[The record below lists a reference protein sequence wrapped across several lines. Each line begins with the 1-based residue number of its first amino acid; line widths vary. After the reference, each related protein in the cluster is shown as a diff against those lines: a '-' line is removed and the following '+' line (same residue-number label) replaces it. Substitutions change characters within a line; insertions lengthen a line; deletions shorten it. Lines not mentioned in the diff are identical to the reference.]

1 MSLPEILTVLAAVIL
16 GASAGP
22 RISWAIRSWP
32 GHEDL
37 LEDYTKC
44 HTCAGGIR
52 RGCANAGKKQ
62 DMAYLVFSAVLA
74 GVSAGLWGLG
84 TKAVLSWVFGISCMI
99 ITVVDVRFLIIP
111 DKLSINGSWAGLAY
125 ALGCWVWTSPLGK
138 QPPQHYVTLTDSLL
152 GFILG
157 GGFLWGLGWLAWKI
171 LKKEGMG
178 GGDVKLLA
186 AFGAWMGWKA
196 VIAIVVLASFL
207 GTIGGVSNI
216 IYQKIRYRK
225 QYKPLT
231 HMIPF
236 GPYLCVGFIFLFYFG
251 MQPLLSLM
259 DLYNDWVLRTFLHG
273 R

>member
-1 MSLPEILTVLAAVIL
+1 MSLPDILSIVIAVIL
-16 GASAGP
+16 GAVAGP

-44 HTCAGGIR
+44 HTCPGGLR
-52 RGCANAGKKQ
+52 RGCVNAGKKQ
-62 DMAYLVFSAVLA
+62 DLAYLGFSAVLA
-74 GVSAGLWGLG
+74 GLSVGLWGIG
-84 TKAVLSWVFGISCMI
+84 TKAVLSWIFGVACMV
-99 ITVVDVRFLIIP
+99 ITVVDIRFLIIP

-125 ALGCWVWTSPLGK
+125 ALACWVWTSLLGK
-138 QPPQHYVTLTDSLL
+138 QPPQYYVTFTDSIL
-152 GFILG
+152 GFLLG
-157 GGFLWGLGWLAWKI
+157 GGFLWALGWLAWKI

-186 AFGAWMGWKA
+186 AFGAWMGWKP
-196 VIAIVVLASFL
+196 VIAIIILASLL

-216 IYQKIRYRK
+216 IYQKIRYHR

-236 GPYLCVGFIFLFYFG
+236 GPYLCVAFLFIFYCG
-251 MQPLLSLM
+251 MQPLFNLM
-259 DLYNDWVLRTFLHG
+259 DMYNAWVEAKFLHG
-273 R
+273 S

>member
-1 MSLPEILTVLAAVIL
+1 MSLPDILSVVAAVIL
-16 GASAGP
+16 GAAAGP

-44 HTCAGGIR
+44 HVCPGGLR
-52 RGCANAGKKQ
+52 RGCVNAGKNQ
-62 DMAYLVFSAVLA
+62 DLAYLAFSAALA
-74 GVSAGLWGLG
+74 GLSVGIWGIG
-84 TKAVLSWVFGISCMI
+84 TKAVLSWVFGVSCMI

-125 ALGCWVWTSPLGK
+125 ALACWVWTSPLGK
-138 QPPQHYVTLTDSLL
+138 QPPQYYVTLTDSIL
-152 GFILG
+152 GFLLG
-157 GGFLWGLGWLAWKI
+157 GGFLWALGWLAWKI

-186 AFGAWMGWKA
+186 AFGAWMGWKP
-196 VIAIVVLASFL
+196 VIAIVVLASLL
-207 GTIGGVSNI
+207 GTIGGVGSI
-216 IYQKIRYRK
+216 IYQKIRYHR

-236 GPYLCVGFIFLFYFG
+236 GPYLCVAFIFVFYCG
-251 MQPLLSLM
+251 IQPLLNIM
-259 DLYNDWVLRTFLHG
+259 DMYHAWVEAKFLHG